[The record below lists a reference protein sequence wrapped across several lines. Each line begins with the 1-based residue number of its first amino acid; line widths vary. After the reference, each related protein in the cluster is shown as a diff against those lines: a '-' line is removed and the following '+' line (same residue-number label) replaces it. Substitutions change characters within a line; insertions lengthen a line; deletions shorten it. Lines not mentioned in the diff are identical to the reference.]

1 MEKSATRVES
11 PLPTPR
17 ATRIED
23 LSPVGDELSEEQ
35 LRLVV
40 GARRSNLTFCFDESD
55 PELAGCPRN
64 DQIRDD

>member
-35 LRLVV
+35 LRLVT
-40 GARRSNLTFCFDESD
+40 GARLPDKTRAMVNCVTN
-55 PELAGCPRN
+55 GQN
-64 DQIRDD
+64 DDTIIVPD